1 MQFSLSITDGT
12 PLPPHF
18 RIKTLGR
25 IMGLRNKLVSDLLI
39 ELYYSMIIFPV
50 PLLIGIYK

>member
-25 IMGLRNKLVSDLLI
+25 IMVLRNKLVSDLLI